1 MVNSGALTKHVAG
14 CRGWSIRVA
23 IIKFRRKGSNECS
36 IAVLG
41 YKGSGNDYQTRG
53 QDISSPWHRRSQ
65 QLWKELGRE
74 RVPETRLDDDGNG
87 GRRKVLA
94 AASSGSIH
102 GLGLSLCDPMAA
114 RPQVW
119 PLLM

>member
-1 MVNSGALTKHVAG
+1 METTIKREDRTSAAPGTEDHSSSEVAEKGGA
-14 CRGWSIRVA
+14 
-23 IIKFRRKGSNECS
+23 
-36 IAVLG
+36 
-41 YKGSGNDYQTRG
+41 
-53 QDISSPWHRRSQ
+53 
-65 QLWKELGRE
+65 
-74 RVPETRLDDDGNG
+74 PETRLDDDGNG